1 MAAVRFRP
9 LRPTRR
15 EVEHDPWAANAGKT
29 KNEGVEKLLQSQYKI
44 MPAQSS
50 FGNGAAFPYP
60 KERTVGQLPR
70 LTDKQRKQ
78 IIADYAELGS
88 YRAVAKQDNVAA
100 ITVKRIIE
108 ADTEVAQKVAQK
120 KEENTKEVLAHM
132 EARKAQ
138 ACGVIDKLLDALGSD
153 EKIGRAPLVQIATS
167 MGIVID
173 KFTMNE
179 DKQNANGDDGV
190 HIHDDV

>member
-1 MAAVRFRP
+1 M
-9 LRPTRR
+9 
-15 EVEHDPWAANAGKT
+15 
-29 KNEGVEKLLQSQYKI
+29 
-44 MPAQSS
+44 
-50 FGNGAAFPYP
+50 
-60 KERTVGQLPR
+60 PR